1 MRAQIVYCLFVITMS
16 EDKCPVDHTKRAAW
30 MQKMSQPE
38 PSSPQEAEKC
48 PVDHLARSKWLSSVT
63 VSASPPEEA
72 IEVPQGC
79 DSKTL
84 AAEPKYATDAA
95 LPTERE
101 ISSIRRTDSG
111 GNWVYPSQK
120 QFYEAMKRKNWNPD
134 TADMQT
140 VVPIHNHVNELAWRH
155 IMLWER
161 AHLEAAEQKCGGIS
175 LTSFKGD
182 AKKLTPRA
190 WFRLTV
196 LGEERP
202 FDRHDWTV
210 NRCGVEVPYVI
221 DFYSSG
227 EKGVTVDV
235 RPKLNSWEG
244 VKLRLGR
251 VFGF

>member
-1 MRAQIVYCLFVITMS
+1 MS
-16 EDKCPVDHTKRAAW
+16 EEKCPVDHTQRAAW
-30 MQKMSQPE
+30 LQKMAEPQNMPGPE
-38 PSSPQEAEKC
+38 PEKC
-48 PVDHLARSKWLSSVT
+48 PVDHLARSRWLSSVAVT
-63 VSASPPEEA
+63 TTSTKEA
-72 IEVPQGC
+72 IEVAPGC
-79 DSKTL
+79 DSDTL
-84 AAEPKYATDAA
+84 AAEPKYTTDAA
-95 LPTERE
+95 LPTNRE
-101 ISSIRRTDSG
+101 ISSIRRTDTAN
-111 GNWVYPSQK
+111 NWVYPSQK

-134 TADMQT
+134 ASDMQT

-161 AHLEAAEQKCGGIS
+161 AHVDAAQHKCGGIS

-196 LGEERP
+196 LGEEKP

-210 NRCGVEVPYVI
+210 DRCGVAVPYVI

-235 RPKLNSWEG
+235 RPKLNTWEG

-251 VFGF
+251 AFGF